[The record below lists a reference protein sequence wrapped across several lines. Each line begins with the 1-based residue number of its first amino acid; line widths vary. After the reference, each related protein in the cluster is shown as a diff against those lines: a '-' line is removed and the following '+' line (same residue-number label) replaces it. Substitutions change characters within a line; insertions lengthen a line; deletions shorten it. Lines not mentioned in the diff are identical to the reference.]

1 MPRSFLMTFNRENN
15 FITSNQKNNFIQHL
29 GTKKMV
35 GGLNLPMIERVHR
48 AKSGCSACGKKVM

>member
-1 MPRSFLMTFNRENN
+1 MTFNRENN